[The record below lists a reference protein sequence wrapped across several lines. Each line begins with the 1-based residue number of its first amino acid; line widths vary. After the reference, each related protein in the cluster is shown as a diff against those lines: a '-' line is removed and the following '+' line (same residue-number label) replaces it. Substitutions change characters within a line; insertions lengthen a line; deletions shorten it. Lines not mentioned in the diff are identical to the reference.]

1 MSNFKK
7 LRKITPS
14 SPPFPAILSL
24 VPKKNNMTEEEYKE
38 IRSSI
43 DSVGEYFKAIEEL
56 TDIRDAI
63 DSIDASSNVSILE
76 SPVQLKISFQ
86 GRFWDDTD
94 IIKYLDAETILYIR
108 NAILRRFNG
117 RISFFKREIEAIN
130 YTKRKT
136 KKK

>member
-1 MSNFKK
+1 
-7 LRKITPS
+7 
-14 SPPFPAILSL
+14 
-24 VPKKNNMTEEEYKE
+24 MTEEEYKE

-63 DSIDASSNVSILE
+63 ESIDASSNSSLLT
-76 SPVQLKISFQ
+76 SPIKLNISFQ
-86 GRFWDDTD
+86 GKYWDNTD
-94 IIKYLDAETILYIR
+94 IIQYLDRETILYIR
-108 NAILRRFNG
+108 NAILRRLNG
-117 RISFFKREIEAIN
+117 RIAFFKKEIENIN

>member
-1 MSNFKK
+1 
-7 LRKITPS
+7 
-14 SPPFPAILSL
+14 
-24 VPKKNNMTEEEYKE
+24 MTEEEYKE

-63 DSIDASSNVSILE
+63 ESIDASSNSSLLT
-76 SPVQLKISFQ
+76 SPIKLNISFQ
-86 GRFWDDTD
+86 GKYWDNTD
-94 IIKYLDAETILYIR
+94 IIQYLDRETILYIK
-108 NAILRRFNG
+108 NAILRRLNG
-117 RISFFKREIEAIN
+117 RIAFFKKEIEDIN

>member
-1 MSNFKK
+1 
-7 LRKITPS
+7 
-14 SPPFPAILSL
+14 
-24 VPKKNNMTEEEYKE
+24 MTEEEYKE

-63 DSIDASSNVSILE
+63 ESIDASSNSSLLT
-76 SPVQLKISFQ
+76 SPIKLNISFQ
-86 GRFWDDTD
+86 GKYWDNTD
-94 IIKYLDAETILYIR
+94 IIQYLDRETILYIK
-108 NAILRRFNG
+108 NAILRRLNG
-117 RISFFKREIEAIN
+117 RIAFFKKEIENIN